1 MNQEE
6 HYRTK
11 TIKEEYLKMLKDF
24 DVSFA
29 DKYLFD
35 FLE

>member
-6 HYRTK
+6 YHRIK
-11 TIKEEYLKMLKDF
+11 TFKEEYLKMLHDF
-24 DVSFA
+24 EVIYD